1 MSRHERR
8 TGCLAPPPLPNSEL
22 FCQVERGEEVK
33 LELEVLP
40 IKDVSYVLFS
50 LQLFFLPLKEK
61 CSGVQG
67 QVWRGEGESV
77 SLCQVT
83 DDVVH
88 CSCLC
93 YLNAEADHYRKPNI
107 RCERD
112 RSGWEARWSRLLL
125 PCRQTC
131 RWNGL
136 KTNTVLTRVS
146 FLSTFL
152 SRLSVPRVR
161 GGTVECSEIGE
172 DRMQCNLR

>member
-1 MSRHERR
+1 MRDGLAVWLHHLCPTVSFSAKSREGRR
-8 TGCLAPPPLPNSEL
+8 LNLNL
-22 FCQVERGEEVK
+22 KFCQLK
-33 LELEVLP
+33 MSP
-40 IKDVSYVLFS
+40 MS
-50 LQLFFLPLKEK
+50 FFLCSSFSFLFKEK